1 MNHKH
6 GPIYELGRCAH
17 CRVAKIRASRPWR
30 LKQDEDIHYINFWH
44 GISIEQIKR
53 ELATL

>member
-1 MNHKH
+1 MSHKH

-44 GISIEQIKR
+44 GISVEQIKH